1 MSSSQVRPEE
11 LSFEEGVFLVRL
23 ARRAV
28 EYWFEKGEKLRP
40 PPDTPERLRR
50 PGAAFVTIT
59 VYHTY
64 EHRELR
70 GCIGYVYPVK
80 SLVETVIDV
89 ALEAAFRDPR
99 FPPMERSELPR
110 VTFEVSVLSPLE
122 PMPRRPEERVKA
134 VRPGVHGLV
143 AKRVFLQGLLLPE
156 VPVEYLWD
164 AETFLAETCVK
175 AGMPPHC
182 WLAEDVEFYRYH
194 TRNWREREPLGEVEE
209 RSLLREYEEALRKY
223 GARG

>member
-1 MSSSQVRPEE
+1 MEQVRPEE
-11 LSFEEGVFLVRL
+11 LSFEEGVFLVKL

-28 EYWFEKGEKLRP
+28 EYYFETGRKMQPPPNTPEKLK
-40 PPDTPERLRR
+40 R

-89 ALEAAFRDPR
+89 ALEAAFSDPR
-99 FPPMERSELPR
+99 FPPMERSELPK

-122 PMPRRPEERVKA
+122 PLPRKPEERVKA
-134 VRPGVHGLV
+134 VKPGVHGLV
-143 AKRVFLQGLLLPE
+143 AKRGLLQGLLLPE

-182 WLAEDVEFYRYH
+182 WLDEETEFYRYY
-194 TRNWREREPLGEVEE
+194 TRNWREKEPLGEIEE
-209 RSLLREYEEALRKY
+209 RSLLKEYEEGLKKY
-223 GARG
+223 GATG

>member
-1 MSSSQVRPEE
+1 MSEQVRPEE
-11 LSFEEGVFLVRL
+11 LSFEEGAFLVKL

-28 EYWFEKGEKLRP
+28 EYWFEHGKKMEPPADIPEK
-40 PPDTPERLRR
+40 LRR
-50 PGAAFVTIT
+50 PGAAFVTIM

-99 FPPMERSELPR
+99 FPPMSRDELSR

-122 PMPRRPEERVKA
+122 EMPRDPDARLRAVK
-134 VRPGVHGLV
+134 PGVHGLV
-143 AKRVFLQGLLLPE
+143 AKKGFLQGLLLPE

-182 WLAEDVEFYRYH
+182 WLDEGVEFYRYY
-194 TRNWREREPLGEVEE
+194 TRNWREREPLGEIEE
-209 RSLLREYEEALRKY
+209 RSLLKEYEEALKRY
-223 GARG
+223 GAR